1 MWKLDGTELLSSSSS
16 DEGLVVLGVLED
28 SVVSES
34 DSGLVR
40 ISHPVS
46 GTQTVETRLENSQR
60 SLTFVDSVTL
70 PKRGKVFM
78 VSKEGFLYQVR
89 VHLFWSFLDYSLT
102 GSQCVCRPLVQK
114 EITSLQL

>member
-1 MWKLDGTELLSSSSS
+1 MWKLDGAELLSSSS
-16 DEGLVVLGVLED
+16 DEESVVLGVLED

-46 GTQTVETRLENSQR
+46 GTQTVEIRLENSQR
-60 SLTFVDSVTL
+60 SLTLVNSVAL

-89 VHLFWSFLDYSLT
+89 VLLFWSFWCVISIKSLT
-102 GSQCVCRPLVQK
+102 GSAIVKLSGVLL
-114 EITSLQL
+114 IV